1 MKLLFLRTDF
11 TGAQRVGGSFS
22 HVKGFLRGM
31 RELGVEV
38 ITAAAAPVADEGY
51 KFYPIEYNPFYSNL
65 PEVASI
71 AHNQTLKRE
80 LPKIL
85 EREKPD
91 AIYQRHSEFVYVSS
105 QIAAAYRIPLL
116 LEVNGIETWV
126 KKNWGLLIFKDLLA
140 QSEQVQFQAATA
152 MFVVSDVLK
161 QELLRQF
168 NLPTEKIHVN
178 PNGVDVEEFSDTI
191 DADAFFQTLPK
202 DLQERWRG
210 KFLCGFVGTFGE
222 WHGVEVLAK
231 AVKPTIEKNPDV
243 HFVLIGDGKL
253 RGVVDSILETDGVKE
268 HATLLGLVPHSLVPK
283 YLSLCEVLLS
293 PHTHNPDGTVFF
305 GSPTKLFEYMGMGK
319 AVIAAGVGQIAD
331 VIHHHRNGLIMQ
343 ERDHNDLAEKISTL
357 IESRD
362 LRHRLGKAARADAV
376 QKFAWK
382 ENAQRVVDI
391 CETLLTRDR
400 WAL

>member
-38 ITAAAAPVADEGY
+38 VTAAAAPVADESY
-51 KFYPIEYNPFYSNL
+51 KFYPIQYNPFYSNL

-105 QIAAAYRIPLL
+105 QIAAAYGIPLL

-126 KKNWGLLIFKDLLA
+126 KKNWGRLTFEKISLN
-140 QSEQVQFQAATA
+140 SEIVQFSQSPAL
-152 MFVVSDVLK
+152 FVVSEVLK
-161 QELLRQF
+161 KDLILQF
-168 NLPTEKIHVN
+168 NLPSEKIHVN

-202 DLQERWRG
+202 ELQEKWRG
-210 KFLCGFVGTFGE
+210 KFLCGFVGTFGQ

-231 AVKPTIEKNPDV
+231 AVKPTVEKNPNV
-243 HFVLIGDGKL
+243 HFLLIGDGTL
-253 RGVVDSILETDGVKE
+253 RKVVEDILEADGVR
-268 HATLLGLVPHSLVPK
+268 HQATLLGLVPHSLVPK

-305 GSPTKLFEYMGMGK
+305 GSPTKLFEYMGIGK
-319 AVIAAGVGQIAD
+319 AIIAAGVGQIGE
-331 VIHHHRNGLIMQ
+331 VIHHECNGLLMR
-343 ERDHNDLAEKISTL
+343 ERDHFDLAEKIVYL
-357 IESRD
+357 AERPE
-362 LRHRLGKAARADAV
+362 LRVRLGQAARRDAV
-376 QKFAWK
+376 EKFAWK
-382 ENAQRVVDI
+382 ENARRVLEV
-391 CETLLTRDR
+391 CEKLLKRR
-400 WAL
+400 

>member
-1 MKLLFLRTDF
+1 
-11 TGAQRVGGSFS
+11 
-22 HVKGFLRGM
+22 M

-38 ITAAAAPVADEGY
+38 VTAAAAPVADERY

-91 AIYQRHSEFVYVSS
+91 AIYQRHSEFVYVPS
-105 QIAAAYRIPLL
+105 QIAAAYGIPLL
-116 LEVNGIETWV
+116 LEVNGIEAWV
-126 KKNWGLLIFKDLLA
+126 KKNWGLLIFKGLLA
-140 QSEQVQFQAATA
+140 QSELVQFQAATA

-168 NLPTEKIHVN
+168 NLPPEKIHVN

-191 DADAFFQTLPK
+191 EAEAFFQTLPK
-202 DLQERWRG
+202 DLQEKWRS

-231 AVKPTIEKNPDV
+231 AVKPTVEKSPRV
-243 HFVLIGDGKL
+243 HFLLIGDGKL
-253 RGVVDSILETDGVKE
+253 RSSVEEILKADGVQE
-268 HATLLGLVPHSLVPK
+268 HVTMLGLVPHSLVPK

-319 AVIAAGVGQIAD
+319 AIIAAGVGQIGE
-331 VIHHHRNGLIMQ
+331 VIHHECNGLLMR
-343 ERDHNDLAEKISTL
+343 ERDHFDLAEKIVYL
-357 IESRD
+357 AEKPE
-362 LRHRLGKAARADAV
+362 LRVRLGQAARRDAV
-376 QKFAWK
+376 EKFAWK
-382 ENAQRVVDI
+382 ENARRVLEV
-391 CETLLTRDR
+391 CQQLLKKC
-400 WAL
+400 

>member
-1 MKLLFLRTDF
+1 VKLLFLRTDF
-11 TGAQRVGGSFS
+11 VGAQRVGGSFS
-22 HVKGFLRGM
+22 HVRGFLRGM
-31 RELGVEV
+31 RELGVDV
-38 ITAAAAPVADEGY
+38 VTAASASVADESY
-51 KFYPIEYNPFYSNL
+51 KFYAIEYNPFYSNL

-85 EREKPD
+85 DCEKPD
-91 AIYQRHSEFVYVSS
+91 VIYQRHSEFVYASS
-105 QIAAAYRIPLL
+105 QVAAAYGIPLL

-126 KKNWGLLIFKDLLA
+126 KKNWGLLIFKGLLA
-140 QSEQVQFQAATA
+140 QSEQVQFQAAKA

-168 NLPTEKIHVN
+168 DLPPEKIHVN
-178 PNGVDVEEFSDTI
+178 PNGVDAEEFSDTI

-202 DLQERWRG
+202 NLQERWRG

-231 AVKPTIEKNPDV
+231 AVKPTVERNSRV
-243 HFVLIGDGKL
+243 HFLLIGDGKL
-253 RGVVDSILETDGVKE
+253 RSSVEEILKADGVQE
-268 HATLLGLVPHSLVPK
+268 HVTMLGLVPHSLVPK

-319 AVIAAGVGQIAD
+319 AIIAAGVGQIGE
-331 VIHHHRNGLIMQ
+331 VIHHECNGLLMR
-343 ERDHNDLAEKISTL
+343 ERDHFDLAEKIVYL
-357 IESRD
+357 AERPE
-362 LRHRLGKAARADAV
+362 LRGRLGQAARRDAV
-376 QKFAWK
+376 EKFSWK
-382 ENAQRVVDI
+382 ENARRVLEV
-391 CETLLTRDR
+391 CQKLLKKPKSE
-400 WAL
+400 

>member
-31 RELGVEV
+31 RELGVDIV
-38 ITAAAAPVADEGY
+38 TAAAVPVADESY

-71 AHNQTLKRE
+71 AHNQTLRRE

-105 QIAAAYRIPLL
+105 QIAATYRIPLL

-126 KKNWGLLIFKDLLA
+126 KKNWGRLTFEKISLN
-140 QSEQVQFQAATA
+140 SEIVQFSQSPAL
-152 MFVVSDVLK
+152 FVVSEVLK
-161 QELLRQF
+161 KDLILQF
-168 NLPTEKIHVN
+168 NLPSEKIHVN

-191 DADAFFQTLPK
+191 DAHAFFQTLPK
-202 DLQERWRG
+202 DLQEKWRG
-210 KFLCGFVGTFGE
+210 KFLCGFVGTFGQ

-231 AVKPTIEKNPDV
+231 AVKPTVEKNPNV
-243 HFVLIGDGKL
+243 HFLLIGDGTL
-253 RGVVDSILETDGVKE
+253 RKVVEEILEADGVR
-268 HATLLGLVPHSLVPK
+268 HQATLLGLVPHSLVPK
-283 YLSLCEVLLS
+283 YLALCEVLLS

-319 AVIAAGVGQIAD
+319 AIIAAGVGQIGE
-331 VIHHHRNGLIMQ
+331 VIHHECNGLLMR
-343 ERDHNDLAEKISTL
+343 ERDHFDLAEKIVYL
-357 IESRD
+357 AERPE
-362 LRHRLGKAARADAV
+362 LRVRLGQAARRDAV
-376 QKFAWK
+376 EKFAWK
-382 ENAQRVVDI
+382 ENARRVLEV
-391 CETLLTRDR
+391 CEKLLRR
-400 WAL
+400 R